1 MNNGTRNARL
11 GLALVLGLGVIGGT
25 ACSSKPARPVE
36 RDGVVRVGSEPAVT
50 TGSSR
55 EIARVYGS
63 LSKQDELRDKAVR
76 LLDASTLSANPQIR
90 AHALEG
96 LVPLP
101 RALDRVVERGLID
114 DNLGVRSIAAMA
126 IGRSRLQ
133 GHTATLRRLLKDE
146 SPFVQTSAIFAL
158 VQTGQ
163 VVDRGPLAKYLFQ
176 EEDPG
181 LRAHVSFLLGE
192 MRDPSALPLI
202 KDAARAP
209 MPRAET
215 SRVKLLELQLSEAM
229 AKLGDE
235 SQFEPLRAALFPA
248 QPSDLEATALAIQA
262 IGEVGDR
269 SSRGMLIQLSE
280 RAGPKGELMPP
291 EILLAIATSMAKL
304 GDQNGWFLAEMFWE
318 SERTLVRADAAS
330 VFGWTNRVEDL
341 AKLERMLSD
350 PEEVVRVSAAAGLV
364 RRLK

>member
-1 MNNGTRNARL
+1 MNDGTRMARL
-11 GLALVLGLGVIGGT
+11 GMTLMLAAGVIGGS
-25 ACSSKPARPVE
+25 ACSSKPQRPAE
-36 RDGVVRVGSEPAVT
+36 RDGVVRTSSSGGST

-55 EIARVYGS
+55 EIARQYSS
-63 LSKQDELRDKAVR
+63 LVKQDELRDKAVK
-76 LLDASTLSANPQIR
+76 LLENATLSADPQIR
-90 AHALEG
+90 AHAMEG

-101 RALDRVVERGLID
+101 RVLDRVVERGLID

-126 IGRSRLQ
+126 IGRARLP
-133 GHTATLRRLLKDE
+133 GHASTLQRLTADE

-158 VQTGQ
+158 VMTGQ
-163 VVDRGPLAKYLFQ
+163 AVDRSPLAKHMFQ

-209 MPRAET
+209 MPKAEAA
-215 SRVKLLELQLSEAM
+215 RMKLLELQMCEAM

-235 SQFEPLRAALFPA
+235 SQFEPLRAALFPS
-248 QPSDLEATALAIQA
+248 QPTDLEATALAVQA
-262 IGEVGDR
+262 LGEVGDR
-269 SSRGMLIQLSE
+269 ASKGMLIQLSE

-291 EILLAIATSMAKL
+291 EILLAIATAMAKL
-304 GDQNGWFLAEMFWE
+304 GDQNGWFLAEMFWQ
-318 SERTLVRADAAS
+318 SDRALVRADAAS
-330 VFGWTNRVEDL
+330 VFGWTNRIEDL